1 MNYDPDPL
9 PHQQRRAR
17 RPASPQSL
25 RRVSH
30 GRWLGGVL
38 GGIATFVGADP
49 RWLRGAFIVALI
61 ATLGLIALPY
71 LALWWLLPGT
81 E

>member
-17 RPASPQSL
+17 RPATPQSL

-38 GGIATFVGADP
+38 GGIAAFLGADP
-49 RWLRGAFIVALI
+49 RWLRGGFIVALI
-61 ATLGLIALPY
+61 ATLGLLALPY
-71 LALWWLLPGT
+71 LLLWWLLPGT